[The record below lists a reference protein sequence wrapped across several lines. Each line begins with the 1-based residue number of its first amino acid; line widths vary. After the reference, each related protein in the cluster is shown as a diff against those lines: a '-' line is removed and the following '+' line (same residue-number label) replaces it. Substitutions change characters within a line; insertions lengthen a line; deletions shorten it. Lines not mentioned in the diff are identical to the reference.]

1 MRSLRTS
8 PCLQPQGQALGA
20 SGSTM
25 LLVAG
30 ARMRKKSG
38 AIIASSG
45 ENSGLRGG
53 RLILLMG
60 VLLFGCMLA
69 SLLIMSK
76 ALQNSVQTDQ
86 FYSGLL
92 IFNTLGLLTLIIL
105 IGLNIRGL
113 IKQARDRIAGARLTV
128 RMVTMFVILSV
139 TPVLIL
145 YYFSLDFLYRGIDS
159 WFDLRVEQALEDS
172 LELSQLALEIRMKEL
187 LKQSEKMAEEI
198 SLTNDALIPFEIDQ
212 FRSRSGAEE
221 MTVMTRQ
228 GIIVGSSSADPD
240 NLVPDSPGETALLQV
255 QQGNSYIGLD
265 MIRNAGLSIRVVV
278 NVPNPGISSETR
290 IIYALYPVTERVN
303 DLADSVQSSF
313 IQYKELSYL
322 REQLKLSFILV
333 LTMVLLFSIFSAVW
347 AAFYS
352 ARKLA
357 APIRDLAEGTKSV
370 AEGDYHTRL
379 PVPGN
384 DELGF
389 LVASF
394 NDMTRKIA
402 SARDAAKLSQDEA
415 ETHHKY
421 LEAVLERLSS
431 GVLVLDAE
439 KCLRTVNISGGGI
452 LGIDISEILGHS
464 FSRICERY
472 SHLGQ
477 LHNLFQTHIDQGES
491 VWDQQVTLFGASG
504 RQVLMCRGTSIVP
517 AREKALVH
525 IIVFDD
531 ITALLQGQRDAAWS
545 EMARRLAHEIKN
557 PLTPIQ
563 LAAERLRHKY
573 LRASPGDQAETLDR
587 LTTTIIKQV
596 ETMKGMVNAFSDYA
610 RAPVMSPRDI
620 DLNLVLEEVVDL
632 YTNMDK
638 NVTITFNLTED
649 QSVISADQGRLRQVF
664 NNVIKNALDA
674 CQQGEDLTLSIS
686 TAYVS
691 LPAMDYMEIRIR
703 DSGSGVNR
711 DIMSTVFEPYVTT
724 KQKGT
729 GLGLAIVKKIV
740 EEHGGLVWIRNNA
753 DGPGACVVIR
763 LPINKTKFALNSA
776 TTRNR
781 GAV

>member
-1 MRSLRTS
+1 
-8 PCLQPQGQALGA
+8 
-20 SGSTM
+20 M

-92 IFNTLGLLTLIIL
+92 IFNTFGLLTLIIL

-638 NVTITFNLTED
+638 NVTITLNLTED

>member
-1 MRSLRTS
+1 MAPLDNQVTR
-8 PCLQPQGQALGA
+8 
-20 SGSTM
+20 
-25 LLVAG
+25 
-30 ARMRKKSG
+30 
-38 AIIASSG
+38 
-45 ENSGLRGG
+45 LRGG

-86 FYSGLL
+86 FYTGLL

-113 IKQARDRIAGARLTV
+113 IKQARERIAGARLTV

-139 TPVLIL
+139 TPVLVL

-172 LELSQLALEIRMKEL
+172 LELSQLALDTRMKEL
-187 LKQSEKMAEEI
+187 LKQSEQMAEEI
-198 SLTNDALIPFEIDQ
+198 SQTNDALIPFEIDQ
-212 FRSRSGAEE
+212 FRIRSGADE

-228 GIIVGSSSADPD
+228 GIIIGSSSANPD
-240 NLVPDSPGETALLQV
+240 NLVPDSPDETALFQV
-255 QQGNSYIGLD
+255 LQGNSYIGMD
-265 MIRNAGLSIRVVV
+265 TIRNAGLSFRVVV
-278 NVPNPGISSETR
+278 NVPNSGINTEAR
-290 IIYALYPVTERVN
+290 IIQALYPLTERVN
-303 DLADSVQSSF
+303 DLAQSVQSAF
-313 IQYKELSYL
+313 TQYKELSYL

-379 PVPGN
+379 TVPGN

-431 GVLVLDAE
+431 GVLVLDAG
-439 KCLRTVNISGGGI
+439 KCLRTVNISGGRI
-452 LGIDISEILGHS
+452 LGIDISEILGLS
-464 FSRICERY
+464 FSRICKRY
-472 SHLGQ
+472 THLEQ
-477 LHNLFQTHIDQGES
+477 LHNLFQSHIDQGKS
-491 VWDQQVTLFGASG
+491 VWDQQVTLFGSSG

-573 LRASPGDQAETLDR
+573 LRPSPGDQAETLDR

-610 RAPVMSPRDI
+610 RAPVMSPRSV
-620 DLNLVLEEVVDL
+620 DLNLLLEEVVDL
-632 YTNMDK
+632 YRNMDTS
-638 NVTITFNLTED
+638 VTITLNLTED

-674 CQQGEDLTLSIS
+674 GKQGEELTLSIS

-691 LPAMDYMEIRIR
+691 QPAMDYMEIRIR
-703 DSGSGVNR
+703 DSGSGVNE

-753 DGPGACVVIR
+753 GEPGACVVIR

-776 TTRNR
+776 TNR
-781 GAV
+781 SRGVV

>member
-1 MRSLRTS
+1 MAPLDNQVMRLRDG
-8 PCLQPQGQALGA
+8 CL
-20 SGSTM
+20 
-25 LLVAG
+25 
-30 ARMRKKSG
+30 R
-38 AIIASSG
+38 
-45 ENSGLRGG
+45 LRGG
-53 RLILLMG
+53 RLILLTG
-60 VLLFGCMLA
+60 VLLFGCMLS

-86 FYSGLL
+86 FYTGLL
-92 IFNTLGLLTLIIL
+92 VFNTLGLLTLVIL
-105 IGLNIRGL
+105 IGVNIRGL
-113 IKQARDRIAGARLTV
+113 IKQARERVAGARLTV

-139 TPVLIL
+139 TPVLVL

-172 LELSQLALEIRMKEL
+172 LELSRLALDTRMKEL

-198 SLTNDALIPFEIDQ
+198 SLTNDALIPFEIDR
-212 FRSRSGAEE
+212 FRISSGADE

-228 GIIVGSSSADPD
+228 GIIIGSSSANPD
-240 NLVPDSPGETALLQV
+240 NLVPDSPDETVLFQV
-255 QQGNSYIGLD
+255 LQGNSYISMD
-265 MIRNAGLSIRVVV
+265 TIRNAGLSFRVVV
-278 NVPNPGISSETR
+278 NVPNTGISTEAR
-290 IIYALYPVTERVN
+290 IIQALYPLTERAN
-303 DLADSVQSSF
+303 NLAQSVQSAF
-313 IQYKELSYL
+313 TQYKELSYL
-322 REQLKLSFILV
+322 REQLKLSFILI

-439 KCLRTVNISGGGI
+439 KCLRTVNISGGRI
-452 LGIDISEILGHS
+452 LGIDISEIIGRS

-472 SHLGQ
+472 KHLEQ
-477 LHNLFQTHIDQGES
+477 LHILFQSHIDRGES
-491 VWDQQVTLFGASG
+491 VWDQQVILFGSSG

-573 LRASPGDQAETLDR
+573 LRSSPGDQAETLDR

-610 RAPVMSPRDI
+610 RAPVISPRSV
-620 DLNLVLEEVVDL
+620 DLNILLEEVVDL
-632 YTNMDK
+632 YRNMDTS
-638 NVTITFNLTED
+638 VTITLDLTED
-649 QSVISADQGRLRQVF
+649 QSVINADQGRLRQVF

-674 CQQGEDLTLSIS
+674 GKPGGELTLSIS

-691 LPAMDYMEIRIR
+691 QPAMDYMEICIR
-703 DSGSGVNR
+703 DSGSGVNE

-753 DGPGACVVIR
+753 GGPGACVVIR
-763 LPINKTKFALNSA
+763 LPINITEYAQNSA
-776 TTRNR
+776 TNRNR
-781 GAV
+781 GVV

>member
-1 MRSLRTS
+1 MIS
-8 PCLQPQGQALGA
+8 
-20 SGSTM
+20 
-25 LLVAG
+25 VAG

-38 AIIASSG
+38 AIIASPGEKSGLSG
-45 ENSGLRGG
+45 E

-113 IKQARDRIAGARLTV
+113 IKQARERVAGARLTV

-139 TPVLIL
+139 TPVLVL

-172 LELSQLALEIRMKEL
+172 LELSQLALDTRMKEL

-198 SLTNDALIPFEIDQ
+198 SQTNDALIPFEIDQ
-212 FRSRSGAEE
+212 FRIRSGADE

-228 GIIVGSSSADPD
+228 GIIIGSSSANPD
-240 NLVPDSPGETALLQV
+240 NLVPDSPDETALFQV
-255 QQGNSYIGLD
+255 LQGNSYIGMD
-265 MIRNAGLSIRVVV
+265 TIRNAGLSFRVVV
-278 NVPNPGISSETR
+278 NVPNSGINTEAR
-290 IIYALYPVTERVN
+290 IIQALYPLTERAN
-303 DLADSVQSSF
+303 DLAQSVQSAF
-313 IQYKELSYL
+313 TQYKELSYL

-379 PVPGN
+379 TVPGN

-431 GVLVLDAE
+431 GVLVLDAG
-439 KCLRTVNISGGGI
+439 KCLRTVNISGGRI
-452 LGIDISEILGHS
+452 LGIDISEILGLS
-464 FSRICERY
+464 FSRICKRY
-472 SHLGQ
+472 THLEQ
-477 LHNLFQTHIDQGES
+477 LHNLFQSHIDRGKS
-491 VWDQQVTLFGASG
+491 VWDQQVTLFGSSG

-573 LRASPGDQAETLDR
+573 LRPSSGDQAETLDR

-596 ETMKGMVNAFSDYA
+596 ETMKGMVNAFSNYA
-610 RAPVMSPRDI
+610 RAPVMSPRSV
-620 DLNLVLEEVVDL
+620 DLNLLLEEVVDL
-632 YTNMDK
+632 YKNMDTS
-638 NVTITFNLTED
+638 VTITLNRTED

-674 CQQGEDLTLSIS
+674 CRQGEDLTLSIS
-686 TAYVS
+686 TAYIS
-691 LPAMDYMEIRIR
+691 QPAMDYMEIRIR
-703 DSGSGVNR
+703 DSGSGVNE
-711 DIMSTVFEPYVTT
+711 DIISTVFEPYVTT

-753 DGPGACVVIR
+753 GGPGACVVIR

-776 TTRNR
+776 TNRNR
-781 GAV
+781 GVL

>member
-1 MRSLRTS
+1 MAPLDN
-8 PCLQPQGQALGA
+8 Q
-20 SGSTM
+20 TM
-25 LLVAG
+25 
-30 ARMRKKSG
+30 
-38 AIIASSG
+38 
-45 ENSGLRGG
+45 NLRGG
-53 RLILLMG
+53 RMILLTG

-86 FYSGLL
+86 FYTGLL
-92 IFNTLGLLTLIIL
+92 VFTTLGLLTLVIL
-105 IGLNIRGL
+105 IGLNIRRL
-113 IKQARDRIAGARLTV
+113 IKQARERVAGARLTV

-139 TPVLIL
+139 TPVLVL

-172 LELSQLALEIRMKEL
+172 LELSQLALDTRMKEL

-198 SLTNDALIPFEIDQ
+198 SLTNDALIPFAIDR
-212 FRSRSGAEE
+212 FRISSGADE

-228 GIIVGSSSADPD
+228 GIIIGSSSANPD
-240 NLVPDSPGETALLQV
+240 NLVPDSPDETVLFQV
-255 QQGNSYIGLD
+255 LQGNSYISMD
-265 MIRNAGLSIRVVV
+265 TIRNAGLSFRVVV
-278 NVPNPGISSETR
+278 NVPNSGISTEAR
-290 IIYALYPVTERVN
+290 IIQALYPLTERAN
-303 DLADSVQSSF
+303 NLAQSVQSAF

-322 REQLKLSFILV
+322 REQLKLSFILI

-439 KCLRTVNISGGGI
+439 KCLRTVNISGGRI
-452 LGIDISEILGHS
+452 LGIDLSEITGCS

-472 SHLGQ
+472 KHLEQ
-477 LHNLFQTHIDQGES
+477 LHILFQSHIDQGKS
-491 VWDQQVTLFGASG
+491 VWDQQVILFGSSG

-573 LRASPGDQAETLDR
+573 LRSSPGDQAETLDR

-610 RAPVMSPRDI
+610 RAPVMSPRSV
-620 DLNLVLEEVVDL
+620 DLNRLLEEVVDL
-632 YTNMDK
+632 YRNMDT
-638 NVTITFNLTED
+638 NVTITLDLTED
-649 QSVISADQGRLRQVF
+649 QSVIIADQGRLRQVF

-674 CQQGEDLTLSIS
+674 GRQGEELTLSVS
-686 TAYVS
+686 TAYVNQ
-691 LPAMDYMEIRIR
+691 PAMDYMEIRIM
-703 DSGSGVNR
+703 DSGSGVNE

-753 DGPGACVVIR
+753 GGPGACVVIR
-763 LPINKTKFALNSA
+763 LPNNKTKFALNSA
-776 TTRNR
+776 TNRNR
-781 GAV
+781 GVV

>member
-1 MRSLRTS
+1 MAPLDNQIMNAS
-8 PCLQPQGQALGA
+8 PGE
-20 SGSTM
+20 
-25 LLVAG
+25 
-30 ARMRKKSG
+30 KSG
-38 AIIASSG
+38 LS
-45 ENSGLRGG
+45 GG
-53 RLILLMG
+53 RLILLTG

-69 SLLIMSK
+69 SLLILSK

-86 FYSGLL
+86 FYFSLL
-92 IFNTLGLLTLIIL
+92 IFNALGLLTLVIL

-113 IKQARDRIAGARLTV
+113 IKQARERVAGARLTV

-139 TPVLIL
+139 TPVLVL

-159 WFDLRVEQALEDS
+159 WFDLRVEHALEDS

-198 SLTNDALIPFEIDQ
+198 SQTNDAMIPFEIDQ
-212 FRSRSGAEE
+212 FRNNSGADE

-228 GIIVGSSSADPD
+228 GTIIGSSSANPN
-240 NLVPDSPGETALLQV
+240 NLVPDSPDETVLFQV
-255 QQGNSYIGLD
+255 LQGNSYIGMD
-265 MIRNAGLSIRVVV
+265 TVRNAGLSFRVVV
-278 NVPNPGISSETR
+278 NVPNSGISNEAR
-290 IIYALYPVTERVN
+290 IIQALYPLTERVN
-303 DLADSVQSSF
+303 NLAQSVQSAF
-313 IQYKELSYL
+313 TQYEELSYL
-322 REQLKLSFILV
+322 REQLKLSFILI
-333 LTMVLLFSIFSAVW
+333 LTLVLLFSIFSAVW

-379 PVPGN
+379 RVPGN

-402 SARDAAKLSQDEA
+402 SARDAAKHSQDEA
-415 ETHHKY
+415 EIQHKY
-421 LEAVLERLSS
+421 LEAVLKRLSS

-439 KCLRTVNISGGGI
+439 ICLRTVNISGGRI
-452 LGIDISEILGHS
+452 LGIDINEILGHS
-464 FSRICERY
+464 FSRICNRY
-472 SHLGQ
+472 KHLEQ
-477 LHNLFQTHIDQGES
+477 LHNLFRSHIDQGES
-491 VWDQQVTLFGASG
+491 SWDQQVTLFGASG

-531 ITALLQGQRDAAWS
+531 ITAMLQGQRDAAWS

-573 LRASPGDQAETLDR
+573 LRSSPGGQAETLDR

-620 DLNLVLEEVVDL
+620 DLNLVLAEVIDL
-632 YTNMDK
+632 YMNMDTSVK
-638 NVTITFNLTED
+638 ITLNLTED
-649 QSVISADQGRLRQVF
+649 QSVISADPGRLRQVF

-674 CQQGEDLTLSIS
+674 RKQGENLALSIS

-691 LPAMDYMEIRIR
+691 LHAMDYMEIRIR
-703 DSGSGVNR
+703 DTGSGVNE

-753 DGPGACVVIR
+753 DGPGASVVIR

-776 TTRNR
+776 DTRNR
-781 GAV
+781 GIV

>member
-1 MRSLRTS
+1 MAPLENQVMR
-8 PCLQPQGQALGA
+8 
-20 SGSTM
+20 
-25 LLVAG
+25 
-30 ARMRKKSG
+30 
-38 AIIASSG
+38 
-45 ENSGLRGG
+45 LRGG

-86 FYSGLL
+86 FYTGLL

-113 IKQARDRIAGARLTV
+113 IKQARERVAGARLTV

-139 TPVLIL
+139 TPVLVL

-172 LELSQLALEIRMKEL
+172 LELSQLALDTRMKEL

-198 SLTNDALIPFEIDQ
+198 SQTNDALIPFEIDQ
-212 FRSRSGAEE
+212 FRIRSGADE

-228 GIIVGSSSADPD
+228 GIIIGSSSANPD
-240 NLVPDSPGETALLQV
+240 NLVPDSPDETALFQV
-255 QQGNSYIGLD
+255 LQGNSYIGMD
-265 MIRNAGLSIRVVV
+265 TIRNAGLSFRVVV
-278 NVPNPGISSETR
+278 NVPNSGINTEAR
-290 IIYALYPVTERVN
+290 IIQALYPLTERVN
-303 DLADSVQSSF
+303 DLAQSVQSAF
-313 IQYKELSYL
+313 TQYKELSYL

-379 PVPGN
+379 TVPGN

-431 GVLVLDAE
+431 GVLVLDAGN
-439 KCLRTVNISGGGI
+439 CLRTVNISGGRI
-452 LGIDISEILGHS
+452 LGIDISEILGLS

-472 SHLGQ
+472 KHLEQ
-477 LHNLFQTHIDQGES
+477 LHNLFQSHIDLGES
-491 VWDQQVTLFGASG
+491 IWDQQVTLFGSSG

-573 LRASPGDQAETLDR
+573 LRPSPVGQAETLDR

-610 RAPVMSPRDI
+610 RAPVMSPRSV
-620 DLNLVLEEVVDL
+620 DLNLLLEEVVDL
-632 YTNMDK
+632 YKNMDTS
-638 NVTITFNLTED
+638 VTITLNLTED
-649 QSVISADQGRLRQVF
+649 QSVIYADQGRLRQVF

-674 CQQGEDLTLSIS
+674 CRQGEELTLSIS

-691 LPAMDYMEIRIR
+691 QPAMDYVEIRIR
-703 DSGSGVNR
+703 DSGSGVNE

-753 DGPGACVVIR
+753 GGPGACVVIR

-776 TTRNR
+776 TNRNR
-781 GAV
+781 GVL

>member
-1 MRSLRTS
+1 MAPLENQVMNS
-8 PCLQPQGQALGA
+8 PDFSPGA
-20 SGSTM
+20 
-25 LLVAG
+25 
-30 ARMRKKSG
+30 KSG
-38 AIIASSG
+38 LS
-45 ENSGLRGG
+45 GG

-60 VLLFGCMLA
+60 VLLFCCMLA

-113 IKQARDRIAGARLTV
+113 IKQARERIAGARLTV

-139 TPVLIL
+139 TPVLVL

-172 LELSQLALEIRMKEL
+172 LELSQLALDTRMKEL
-187 LKQSEKMAEEI
+187 LKQSEQMAEEI
-198 SLTNDALIPFEIDQ
+198 SQTNDALIPFEIDQ
-212 FRSRSGAEE
+212 FRIRSGADE

-228 GIIVGSSSADPD
+228 GIIIGSSSANPD
-240 NLVPDSPGETALLQV
+240 NLVPDSPDETALFQV
-255 QQGNSYIGLD
+255 LQGNSYIGMD
-265 MIRNAGLSIRVVV
+265 TIRNAGLSFRVVV
-278 NVPNPGISSETR
+278 NVPNSGINTEAR
-290 IIYALYPVTERVN
+290 IIQALYPLTERVN
-303 DLADSVQSSF
+303 DLAQSVQSAF
-313 IQYKELSYL
+313 TQYKELSYL

-379 PVPGN
+379 TVPGN

-431 GVLVLDAE
+431 GVLVLDAG
-439 KCLRTVNISGGGI
+439 KCLRTVNISGGRI
-452 LGIDISEILGHS
+452 LGIDISEILGLS
-464 FSRICERY
+464 FSRICKRY
-472 SHLGQ
+472 THLEQ
-477 LHNLFQTHIDQGES
+477 LHNLFQSHIDQGKS
-491 VWDQQVTLFGASG
+491 VWDQQVTLFGSSG

-531 ITALLQGQRDAAWS
+531 ITAMLQGQRDAAWS

-573 LRASPGDQAETLDR
+573 LRSSPGDQAETLDR

-610 RAPVMSPRDI
+610 RAPVISPRSV
-620 DLNLVLEEVVDL
+620 DLNLL
-632 YTNMDK
+632 
-638 NVTITFNLTED
+638 
-649 QSVISADQGRLRQVF
+649 AG
-664 NNVIKNALDA
+664 
-674 CQQGEDLTLSIS
+674 
-686 TAYVS
+686 
-691 LPAMDYMEIRIR
+691 
-703 DSGSGVNR
+703 GSGGPV
-711 DIMSTVFEPYVTT
+711 
-724 KQKGT
+724 QK
-729 GLGLAIVKKIV
+729 
-740 EEHGGLVWIRNNA
+740 HGHKRLNYAQSYGRSIGYQRGS
-753 DGPGACVVIR
+753 GPVAAS
-763 LPINKTKFALNSA
+763 LQ
-776 TTRNR
+776 
-781 GAV
+781 

>member
-1 MRSLRTS
+1 MAPLENQVMNS
-8 PCLQPQGQALGA
+8 PDFSPGA
-20 SGSTM
+20 
-25 LLVAG
+25 
-30 ARMRKKSG
+30 KSG
-38 AIIASSG
+38 LS
-45 ENSGLRGG
+45 GG

-60 VLLFGCMLA
+60 VLLFCCMLA

-86 FYSGLL
+86 FYTGLL

-113 IKQARDRIAGARLTV
+113 IKQARERIAGARLTV

-139 TPVLIL
+139 TPVLVL

-172 LELSQLALEIRMKEL
+172 LELSQLALDTRMKEL
-187 LKQSEKMAEEI
+187 LKQSEQMAEEI
-198 SLTNDALIPFEIDQ
+198 SQTNDALIPFEIDQ
-212 FRSRSGAEE
+212 FRIRSGADE

-228 GIIVGSSSADPD
+228 GIIIGSSSANPD
-240 NLVPDSPGETALLQV
+240 NLVPDSPDETALFQV
-255 QQGNSYIGLD
+255 LQGNSYIGMD
-265 MIRNAGLSIRVVV
+265 TIRNAGLSFRVVV
-278 NVPNPGISSETR
+278 NVPNSGINTEAR
-290 IIYALYPVTERVN
+290 IIQALYPLTERVN
-303 DLADSVQSSF
+303 DLAQSVQSAF
-313 IQYKELSYL
+313 TQYKELSYL

-379 PVPGN
+379 TVPGN

-431 GVLVLDAE
+431 GVLVLDAG
-439 KCLRTVNISGGGI
+439 KCLRTVNISGGRI
-452 LGIDISEILGHS
+452 LGIDISEILGLS
-464 FSRICERY
+464 FSRICKRY
-472 SHLGQ
+472 THLEQ
-477 LHNLFQTHIDQGES
+477 LHNLFQSHIDQGKS
-491 VWDQQVTLFGASG
+491 VWDQQVTLFGSSG

-531 ITALLQGQRDAAWS
+531 ITAMLQGQRDAAWS

-573 LRASPGDQAETLDR
+573 LRSSPGDQAETLDR

-610 RAPVMSPRDI
+610 RAPVISPRSV
-620 DLNLVLEEVVDL
+620 DLNRLLEEVVDL
-632 YTNMDK
+632 YRNMDTS
-638 NVTITFNLTED
+638 VSITLNLTED

-674 CQQGEDLTLSIS
+674 GRQGEDLTLSIS

-691 LPAMDYMEIRIR
+691 QTAMDYMEIRIR
-703 DSGSGVNR
+703 DSGSGVNE

-753 DGPGACVVIR
+753 GGPGACVVIR
-763 LPINKTKFALNSA
+763 LPINITKFALNSA
-776 TTRNR
+776 TNRNR
-781 GAV
+781 GVV

>member
-1 MRSLRTS
+1 MAPLDNQIMNAS
-8 PCLQPQGQALGA
+8 PGE
-20 SGSTM
+20 
-25 LLVAG
+25 
-30 ARMRKKSG
+30 KSG
-38 AIIASSG
+38 LS
-45 ENSGLRGG
+45 GG
-53 RLILLMG
+53 RLILLTG

-86 FYSGLL
+86 FYFSLL
-92 IFNTLGLLTLIIL
+92 IFNALGLLTLIIL

-113 IKQARDRIAGARLTV
+113 IKQARERVAGARLTV

-139 TPVLIL
+139 TPVLVL

-159 WFDLRVEQALEDS
+159 WFDLRVEHALEDS

-198 SLTNDALIPFEIDQ
+198 SQTNDAMIPFEIDQ
-212 FRSRSGAEE
+212 FRNNSGADE

-228 GIIVGSSSADPD
+228 GTIIGSSSANPN
-240 NLVPDSPGETALLQV
+240 NLVPDLPDETVLFQV
-255 QQGNSYIGLD
+255 LQGNSYIGMD
-265 MIRNAGLSIRVVV
+265 TVRNAGLSFRVVV
-278 NVPNPGISSETR
+278 NVPNSGISNEAR
-290 IIYALYPVTERVN
+290 IIQALYPLTERVN
-303 DLADSVQSSF
+303 NLAQSVQSAF
-313 IQYKELSYL
+313 TQYGELSYL
-322 REQLKLSFILV
+322 REQLKLSFILI

-379 PVPGN
+379 RVPGN

-402 SARDAAKLSQDEA
+402 SARDAAKHSQDEA
-415 ETHHKY
+415 EIQHKY
-421 LEAVLERLSS
+421 LEAVLKRLSS

-439 KCLRTVNISGGGI
+439 KCLRTVNISGGRI
-452 LGIDISEILGHS
+452 LGIDINEILGHS
-464 FSRICERY
+464 FSQICNRY
-472 SHLGQ
+472 KHLEQ
-477 LHNLFQTHIDQGES
+477 LHNLFRSHIDQGES
-491 VWDQQVTLFGASG
+491 SWDQQVTLFGASG

-531 ITALLQGQRDAAWS
+531 ITAMLQGQRDAAWS

-573 LRASPGDQAETLDR
+573 LRSSPGDQAETLGR
-587 LTTTIIKQV
+587 LTTTIINQV

-620 DLNLVLEEVVDL
+620 DLNLVLEEVIDL
-632 YTNMDK
+632 YMNMDTSVK
-638 NVTITFNLTED
+638 ITLNLTED
-649 QSVISADQGRLRQVF
+649 QSVISADPGRLRQVF

-674 CQQGEDLTLSIS
+674 RKQGENLALSIS

-691 LPAMDYMEIRIR
+691 LHAMDYMEIRIR
-703 DSGSGVNR
+703 DTGSGVNE

-753 DGPGACVVIR
+753 DGPGASVIIR
-763 LPINKTKFALNSA
+763 LPINKTKFALNSED
-776 TTRNR
+776 TRNR
-781 GAV
+781 GIV

>member
-1 MRSLRTS
+1 MAPLENQVMNS
-8 PCLQPQGQALGA
+8 PDFSPGA
-20 SGSTM
+20 
-25 LLVAG
+25 
-30 ARMRKKSG
+30 KSG
-38 AIIASSG
+38 LS
-45 ENSGLRGG
+45 GG

-60 VLLFGCMLA
+60 VLLFCCMLA

-86 FYSGLL
+86 FYTGLL

-113 IKQARDRIAGARLTV
+113 IKQARERIAGARLTV

-139 TPVLIL
+139 TPVLVL

-172 LELSQLALEIRMKEL
+172 LELSQLALDTRMKEL
-187 LKQSEKMAEEI
+187 LKQSEQMAEEI
-198 SLTNDALIPFEIDQ
+198 SQTNDALIPFEIDQ
-212 FRSRSGAEE
+212 FRIRSGADE

-228 GIIVGSSSADPD
+228 GIIIGSSSANPD
-240 NLVPDSPGETALLQV
+240 NLVPDSPDETALFQV
-255 QQGNSYIGLD
+255 LQGNSYIGMD
-265 MIRNAGLSIRVVV
+265 TIRNAGLSFRVVV
-278 NVPNPGISSETR
+278 NVPNSGINTEAR
-290 IIYALYPVTERVN
+290 IIQALYPLTERVN
-303 DLADSVQSSF
+303 DLAQSVQSAF
-313 IQYKELSYL
+313 TQYKELSYL

-379 PVPGN
+379 TVPGN

-402 SARDAAKLSQDEA
+402 SARDAAKHSQDEA

-431 GVLVLDAE
+431 GVLVLDAG
-439 KCLRTVNISGGGI
+439 KCLRTVNISGGRI
-452 LGIDISEILGHS
+452 LGIDISEILGLS
-464 FSRICERY
+464 FSRICKRY
-472 SHLGQ
+472 THLEQ
-477 LHNLFQTHIDQGES
+477 LHNLFQSHIDQGKS
-491 VWDQQVTLFGASG
+491 VWDQQVTLFGSSG

-531 ITALLQGQRDAAWS
+531 ITAMLQGQRDAAWS

-573 LRASPGDQAETLDR
+573 LRSSPGDRAETLDR

-610 RAPVMSPRDI
+610 RAPVMSPRSV
-620 DLNLVLEEVVDL
+620 DLNRLLEEVVDL
-632 YTNMDK
+632 YRNMDTS
-638 NVTITFNLTED
+638 VTITLNLTED

-674 CQQGEDLTLSIS
+674 GRQGEELALSIS

-691 LPAMDYMEIRIR
+691 QPAMDYVEIRIR
-703 DSGSGVNR
+703 DSGSGVNE

-753 DGPGACVVIR
+753 GEPGACVVIR

-776 TTRNR
+776 TNRNR
-781 GAV
+781 GVV